1 MKKFF
6 LCSILTIVLVA
17 CSSKNKTIISFAESD
32 LGFSSVT
39 KLMMGEQQIFDNFL
53 SQISTSYEET
63 IEENRMFFSLD
74 EEIKV
79 IVEWSKTGKKITTL
93 KYVFSSNEALDE
105 DLVQEMYDLLD
116 QKFTGKLKDGTAIQ
130 YVVSKI
136 SNQISIEFQIDFDK
150 KDEDLKEKV
159 KKSIDEIKDADTLI
173 LSHFDGLQNIP
184 EGKIWILKELHRCNY
199 DAGKPDSNNLNPG
212 TIYHCDGVTSDN
224 YYYDLAINGT
234 CMKLDGTMLTD
245 GAWKKYPGYDISP
258 EYFDPEIYLKVR
270 LESFII
276 LYPGMNISVSS
287 PDQTGRR
294 IIVQEVDI
302 KKVKWLKDY
311 IDFKD
316 RFGID
321 RGDFEYLGF
330 MNLQFWEYKL

>member
-1 MKKFF
+1 M
-6 LCSILTIVLVA
+6 LVLGA
-17 CSSKNKTIISFAESD
+17 CSSTNKTIMSFTESD
-32 LGFSSVT
+32 LGFSRVT
-39 KLMMGEQQIFDNFL
+39 KLLMCDQQILDTYL
-53 SQISTSYEET
+53 SEISTSYKGD
-63 IEENRMFFSLD
+63 IDENKFFFSID
-74 EEIKV
+74 EEIEV

-93 KYVFSSNEALDE
+93 KYVFSSNEVLDE
-105 DLVQEMYDLLD
+105 DLVQEMYDFLD
-116 QKFTGKLKDGTAIQ
+116 QNFTGKLNDGTAIQ

-136 SNQISIEFQIDFDK
+136 PNQISIEFQIDFDK
-150 KDEDLKEKV
+150 KGEELKEKV
-159 KKSIDEIKDADTLI
+159 KKSIEEIKDADTLI

-224 YYYDLAINGT
+224 YYYDLVINGT

-316 RFGID
+316 QFGID
-321 RGDFEYLGF
+321 RSDFEYLGF
-330 MNLQFWEYKL
+330 MNLQFWEYKM